1 MPDVQP
7 HISGESD
14 RRFLPGRL
22 CAAAGT
28 ARLTVIRPKTLVHN
42 AFCVEGVSGL
52 GFIFSTTLAMAVF
65 SMTMI
70 TFRAALHPVRS
81 GEEAAAAADGGDGD
95 DLVMYEGSGEGGA
108 DVSEGGG

>member
-1 MPDVQP
+1 
-7 HISGESD
+7 
-14 RRFLPGRL
+14 
-22 CAAAGT
+22 
-28 ARLTVIRPKTLVHN
+28 
-42 AFCVEGVSGL
+42 
-52 GFIFSTTLAMAVF
+52 MAIL
-65 SMTMI
+65 SMMMI